1 MLRHIWG
8 ICIVS
13 LHTRLYHP
21 PVEIQYAPYHV
32 QLIPM
37 GFRLLVV
44 QLFEH
49 LMLFIICFVQA
60 FELFVFCHVTPY
72 VVVGRAVVQ
81 VISSPLLREPVER
94 IG

>member
-1 MLRHIWG
+1 MK
-8 ICIVS
+8 V
-13 LHTRLYHP
+13 
-21 PVEIQYAPYHV
+21 QYAPYHV

-44 QLFEH
+44 QLFEQ

-81 VISSPLLREPVER
+81 VMVYQSSVAVCGPSSPLLREPVQF